1 MPGLTLTELTKLK
14 SGVAAAT
21 AGGLASSWTP
31 DRINEVISNIRGL
44 VKEAMAMRQGIAGMG
59 TTPAAGGTPGPDH
72 PLADTP
78 GQGQLMPAG
87 QAVTMPQLA
96 AMAKRIFE
104 SLEAQGYADKTP
116 FEALQSVTLTI
127 GQIKGFL
134 P

>member
-1 MPGLTLTELTKLK
+1 MAAVTLAELGKLRA
-14 SGVAAAT
+14 GAAAVQG
-21 AGGLASSWTP
+21 AASFWTP
-31 DRINEVISNIRGL
+31 EAVNTVINGIKDLLKAYNE
-44 VKEAMAMRQGIAGMG
+44 MRQGAAGIA
-59 TTPAAGGTPGPDH
+59 TAPAAAQAPGPGDAR
-72 PLADTP
+72 ADTP
-78 GQGQLMPAG
+78 GQGQQVTQG

-104 SLEAQGYADKTP
+104 SLEAKGYADKTP